1 MGKFHTI
8 SIKKQI
14 SPNIVTLVIKNGHII
29 DILFFS
35 THQIYQ
41 VNDYRGEK
49 KNNNNKKSR
58 NKNKNKRTLLSWK
71 DNINY
76 EEQSNS
82 VLNSDIII

>member
-49 KNNNNKKSR
+49 KNNNNKK
-58 NKNKNKRTLLSWK
+58 
-71 DNINY
+71 
-76 EEQSNS
+76 
-82 VLNSDIII
+82 